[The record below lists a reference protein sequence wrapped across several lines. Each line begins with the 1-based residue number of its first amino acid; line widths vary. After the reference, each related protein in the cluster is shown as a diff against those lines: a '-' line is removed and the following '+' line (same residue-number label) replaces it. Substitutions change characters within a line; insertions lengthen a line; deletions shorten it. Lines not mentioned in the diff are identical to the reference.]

1 LLGVDVDED
10 TDGDGAELVDG
21 IELAFLLVGT
31 IGFLW
36 TKVGF
41 FG

>member
-1 LLGVDVDED
+1 MLGIGVDED
-10 TDGDGAELVDG
+10 TNGDGAKLVDG
-21 IELAFLLVGT
+21 IELAFLLVGA

-36 TKVGF
+36 TKVWF